1 MSLCEKCIVR
11 GKVQGVFF
19 RASTQQH
26 AGKLGVTG
34 YARNLPG
41 GSVEVLICGSAEAVG
56 HMKAWL
62 WEGPPSAHVSEV
74 RCELVE
80 MDKMPVVFVTD

>member
-19 RASTQQH
+19 RESTLQRAQ
-26 AGKLGVTG
+26 KLGVTG
-34 YARNLPG
+34 YAKNLPDG
-41 GSVEVLICGSAEAVG
+41 TVEVLICGPAEAVG

-62 WEGPPSAHVSEV
+62 WEGPRTAHVSDV
-74 RCELVE
+74 KCELVE
-80 MDKMPVVFVTD
+80 MEKPVVFVTD